1 MYRPRV
7 IDRNQML
14 VAGFTETVASSDRD
28 RRIPIPM
35 PADPSGN
42 RPHVHDSPIWLK
54 QFRRKLSQNVVP
66 VSHLCRKLSQDP
78 YACSGLMQLK
88 KPH

>member
-1 MYRPRV
+1 M

-14 VAGFTETVASSDRD
+14 VAGFTDSVAASDRD
-28 RRIPIPM
+28 RRIPMPM

-54 QFRRKLSQNVVP
+54 
-66 VSHLCRKLSQDP
+66 
-78 YACSGLMQLK
+78 
-88 KPH
+88 

>member
-1 MYRPRV
+1 MYRPRM

-14 VAGFTETVASSDRD
+14 VAGFTDGVAASDRD

-54 QFRRKLSQNVVP
+54 QPRHKLSQNVVP
-66 VSHLCRKLSQDP
+66 VSRLCRKLSQIRMS
-78 YACSGLMQLK
+78 AQA
-88 KPH
+88 

>member
-1 MYRPRV
+1 MYRPRM

-14 VAGFTETVASSDRD
+14 VAGFTDSAAASDRD
-28 RRIPIPM
+28 RRIPMPM

-54 QFRRKLSQNVVP
+54 QFRHKLSQNIVP
-66 VSHLCRKLSQDP
+66 VGHLCRKLSQTRMP
-78 YACSGLMQLK
+78 VQA
-88 KPH
+88 